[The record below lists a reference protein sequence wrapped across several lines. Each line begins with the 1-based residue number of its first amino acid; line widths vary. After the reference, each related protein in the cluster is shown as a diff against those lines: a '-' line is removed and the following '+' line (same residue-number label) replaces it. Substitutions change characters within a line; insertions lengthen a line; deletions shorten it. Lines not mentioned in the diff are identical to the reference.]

1 MKNKNF
7 ITLFALFLIFLSA
20 CRDENLAPIAT
31 FDASEKGA
39 YVRVVTQN
47 NGNVD
52 LTDLANSV
60 MEYTV
65 EFVDLEQGN
74 LVSEYDLQI
83 TYEDNNPQNG
93 DNTKGPVAFRT
104 YEAAEFTTNKEGFKS
119 LENIQITA
127 QQALDAIGI
136 GAEDILSGD
145 KFKFIGSVT
154 TTGGANFNAANSSAS
169 VNGTAFRGFFNFTL
183 SAFCPS
189 SLEGDYRY
197 TTTAASIVCPQD
209 GTTAS
214 NDLSGT
220 VSVISAGNEVYSL
233 SDWSFGSYAVC
244 YKPTSKADFKTLQ
257 FTDTCS
263 EVTFTGKIDEL
274 GEKWAFTS
282 EVDGTNWVISWE
294 NTFGEKGTATV
305 INPVGWNFVLA
316 EE

>member
-1 MKNKNF
+1 MKNKNLF
-7 ITLFALFLIFLSA
+7 IFCALFLIFLSA

-74 LVSEYDLQI
+74 LVSEYNLQLI
-83 TYEDNNPQNG
+83 YEDNNPENG
-93 DNTKGPVAFRT
+93 DNSKGPVAFRT
-104 YEAAEFTTNKEGFKS
+104 YAAAEFTTNKEGFKS

-127 QQALDAIGI
+127 RQALDAIGI
-136 GAEDILSGD
+136 GDEDILSGD
-145 KFKFIGSVT
+145 NFKFIGSVT
-154 TTGGANFNAANSSAS
+154 TTGGANFNATNSSAS
-169 VNGTAFRGFFNFTL
+169 VNGNSFRGFFNFTL

-189 SLEGDYRY
+189 NLEGEYGY
-197 TTTAASIVCPQD
+197 ITTATSIVCPQD
-209 GTTAS
+209 GTTAD
-214 NDLSGT
+214 NDVSGT
-220 VSVISAGNEVYSL
+220 VSVIAAGDGVYSM
-233 SDWSFGSYAVC
+233 SDWSFGSYGVC
-244 YKPTSKADFKTLQ
+244 YTPTDKVDAKTLQ

-263 EVTFTGKIDEL
+263 EIAFTGKIDDL
-274 GEKWAFTS
+274 GDKWAFTS
-282 EVDGTNWVISWE
+282 EVDGTNWMISWE
-294 NTFGEKGTATV
+294 NTFGEKGATTV
-305 INPVGWNFVLA
+305 VNPAGWNFVLV

>member
-1 MKNKNF
+1 MKNKNLF
-7 ITLFALFLIFLSA
+7 TLFAVLLIFLSA

-31 FDASEKGA
+31 FDAAEKGA
-39 YVRVVTQN
+39 YVRVISQN

-52 LTDLANSV
+52 LTDLASSV

-74 LVSEYDLQI
+74 LVSEYNLQL
-83 TYEDNNPQNG
+83 TYEDNNPENG

-104 YEAAEFTTNKEGFKS
+104 YAASEFTTNKTGFKG

-145 KFKFIGSVT
+145 KFKFTGSVT
-154 TTGGANFNAANSSAS
+154 TTSGANFNATNSSAA
-169 VNGTAFRGFFNFTL
+169 VNGNSFRGFFNFTL
-183 SAFCPS
+183 AAFCPS
-189 SLEGDYRY
+189 NLEGEYAY
-197 TTTAASIVCPQD
+197 TTSATSIVCPQD
-209 GTTAS
+209 GTTAD

-220 VSVISAGNEVYSL
+220 VSIIAAGNGVYSM

-244 YKPTSKADFKTLQ
+244 YTPTDKVDATTLQ

-263 EVTFTGKIDEL
+263 EVAFTGKIDDL
-274 GEKWAFTS
+274 GDKWAFTS
-282 EVDGTNWVISWE
+282 EIDGMNWMISWE
-294 NTFGEKGTATV
+294 NTFGEKGSSTI
-305 INPVGWNFVLA
+305 INPDGWNFVLA